1 MLDIAIEYLNTTY
14 ILPLIAVLI
23 GLLILYIYD
32 LFEKKQY
39 NNAVYFRVGILIY
52 ISSFITIYIS
62 RTFFINFNLQHNT
75 QHGGNSQ
82 TFSHQSG
89 LQQPNE
95 IRNAFEHFKTGVPTF

>member
-1 MLDIAIEYLNTTY
+1 MLDIAIEYLNATY
-14 ILPLIAVLI
+14 ILPLIAVII

-52 ISSFITIYIS
+52 LSSFITIYIS
-62 RTFFINFNLQHNT
+62 RTLFLNLNLQHT

-82 TFSHQSG
+82 SFLNQSV
-89 LQQPNE
+89 LPQPNE
-95 IRNAFEHFKTGVPTF
+95 IRNTFEHFKTGVPTF